1 MKNVSL
7 VLLMVALSGCDNNFD
22 DKPAAVVQSQ
32 TAPVV
37 AERPAEKAADK
48 EAAPRTVNVVADRSE
63 IGFVGAKITGKHSGK
78 FRSFTGEATVVG
90 NTAKALS
97 FTVQMASVESD
108 DAKLTEHLKAPDF
121 FDVEKYPTSAFQS
134 SSIVEK
140 ASGEWTHEI
149 TGNLTMHGVTKAVSF
164 PAKITVAGDGV
175 TGKAEFTINR
185 KDFGIVFPG
194 KPDDLIKD
202 EVLLAINLGFPKS

>member
-22 DKPAAVVQSQ
+22 GKPAAVVQSQ

-37 AERPAEKAADK
+37 AAPAEKPAEK
-48 EAAPRTVNVVADRSE
+48 EATARTVSVAADRSE

-78 FRSFTGEATVVG
+78 FRSFTGEAKVVG
-90 NTAKALS
+90 DTAKQIS

-140 ASGEWTHEI
+140 AAGEWTHEI
-149 TGNLTMHGVTKAVSF
+149 TGNLTMHGVTKAVTF
-164 PAKITVAGDGV
+164 PAKVTVTGDGV

-202 EVLLAINLGFPKS
+202 DVLLTINLGFPKS